1 MTTPLRIALLALQ
14 VMLLTLLARGDLDFV
29 YRAF

>member
-14 VMLLTLLARGDLDFV
+14 VTLLTLLARGDLDFV